1 MKDKFEHIR
10 IQTISV
16 AKPIVTN
23 IKGGKKLIKHVA
35 QPLWRDTEKNKM
47 FIPPWN
53 KGPFQEMLPE
63 DTLGQE
69 LLGAKDTAEQ
79 GESFLLSLSL
89 WSSDEWGR

>member
-1 MKDKFEHIR
+1 
-10 IQTISV
+10 
-16 AKPIVTN
+16 
-23 IKGGKKLIKHVA
+23 
-35 QPLWRDTEKNKM
+35 M

-89 WSSDEWGR
+89 